1 MKKKKK
7 ICFTFDCRCDFH
19 CLSVNLCAI
28 VSLVRKWAEILSVP
42 MIVFDESHTTHK
54 TCENQPICLNCRE
67 SSLALSLI
75 STAEKNN
82 KNRQFISNDL
92 AFYLRLLI
100 LRIGHIARIS
110 RMANEENREK
120 QRERK
125 NQHTKNLI
133 LLISCFIVNFKFMGF
148 DFSIL
153 AENCR

>member
-1 MKKKKK
+1 
-7 ICFTFDCRCDFH
+7 
-19 CLSVNLCAI
+19 
-28 VSLVRKWAEILSVP
+28 

-100 LRIGHIARIS
+100 LRIGHIENQSNGERRKS
-110 RMANEENREK
+110 RKAEREK
-120 QRERK
+120 KPAHKE
-125 NQHTKNLI
+125 
-133 LLISCFIVNFKFMGF
+133 SNFTNKLFH
-148 DFSIL
+148 
-153 AENCR
+153 C